1 MSLRFGDFRHMW
13 VIALFD
19 LPTQTKKQRR
29 KATQFRNH
37 LLDRGFSMMQYSV
50 YQKFVT
56 TQDAAQKE
64 AAYIERGLPH
74 TGKVRVLFF
83 TSKQW
88 RMSKVYDGKL
98 AESAEKTP
106 DQLVLF

>member
-1 MSLRFGDFRHMW
+1 MNHYGDFRHMW
-13 VIALFD
+13 VLAMFD
-19 LPTQTKKQRR
+19 LPTQTKSQRR
-29 KATQFRNH
+29 CYTQFRHH
-37 LLDRGFSMMQYSV
+37 LLDGGFAMLQYSV

-56 TQDAAQKE
+56 TQDAAQQE
-64 AAYIERGLPH
+64 AKYVERGLPN

-88 RMSKVYDGKL
+88 RMSKVYDGKIPKPPK
-98 AESAEKTP
+98 KTP